1 MSVIICGD
9 WSIESEGNVIV
20 NDESLSLSD
29 GLITAESGLG
39 GPAPPQ
45 QFYFQ

>member
-20 NDESLSLSD
+20 NDESLSLRD
-29 GLITAESGLG
+29 GLITAGSA